1 MVKAHRFKIGD
12 TIRVVGIP
20 PGLHDAGGI
29 GTPEVFRDAVG
40 QTFRIEGFDD
50 HGNLELQVWRTDS
63 PHAPKVPDTIW
74 IEPEFVESADDAART
89 I

>member
-1 MVKAHRFKIGD
+1 MVKPHRFKVGD

-20 PGLHDAGGI
+20 PRLHDAAEI

-40 QTFRIEGFDD
+40 KTFRIEGFDE
-50 HGNLELQVWRTDS
+50 HGNLELEVWRTDLS
-63 PHAPKVPDTIW
+63 GVPKVPDTIW
-74 IEPEFVESADDAART
+74 IEPEFVESADDATPT